1 MLHQGGHLPL
11 AQTGGGKVKQYI
23 TEPADITA
31 IRNGEGKLGGKQI
44 LVVGSD
50 MKTATKRVFRALS
63 ANPQLALTGRG
74 LSIKAIHGEWRKI
87 SLAEFKA
94 LVLDKFVLVKE
105 QVGGGG
111 RTRFEVL
118 ADVPSP
124 FWLPTLMQGRWVDSE
139 VQTWFP
145 VQATGEVSA
154 P

>member
-11 AQTGGGKVKQYI
+11 AETGGGEVKQYI
-23 TEPADITA
+23 TEHADITA
-31 IRNGEGKLGGKQI
+31 IRNGEGKLNGKQI

-50 MKTATKRVFRALS
+50 MKTATKRIFRALS
-63 ANPQLALTGRG
+63 ANPQLALTGHG
-74 LSIKAIHGEWRKI
+74 LSIKAVHGEWRKI

-94 LVLDKFVLVKE
+94 LVLAKFALVRE
-105 QVGGGG
+105 QTGDGA
-111 RTRFEVL
+111 RTRYEVL
-118 ADVPSP
+118 TDAPSP

-154 P
+154 V